1 MNHTSILIES
11 PCELI
16 NLTPLNPLISRCQIK
31 VCYVGDTPNRNG
43 SIISKETAR
52 EMARS
57 LPGSPIVGYYNE
69 AKGDFEGH
77 NRSIEIAGN
86 SMRIKD
92 TTQPYGFVDLNAK
105 SWFQDYLD
113 DGVVHT
119 YLVTEGYLW
128 TGQYPEA
135 KRVLERGNNQSMELD
150 ENSLDGSWTIDDK
163 SGMEFFIINEAIISK
178 LCILGEDVE
187 PCFEGA
193 RISEFSLDVSF
204 NEKVTSLMRQVR
216 ELKGGTPIV
225 EKEEKMTEFSLD
237 EQQVEETVEQQEEET
252 VEENFSLQEPEQT
265 EEIEENST
273 IEENPV
279 QEENANSINFE
290 LEYNAL
296 QASYSELETQYNEL
310 TTQYSDLENA
320 YNELLQFKKEKELES
335 KQAMIDSFYMLSDED
350 KKDVIDNIENYTLE
364 EIEGKLAIICVH
376 NKLNLSDEPK
386 DDEKV
391 IDAETTFSLNDIEED
406 ENEVVPA
413 LVSLLRK
420 NKKN

>member
-31 VCYVGDTPNRNG
+31 VCYVGLNRNG
-43 SIISKETAR
+43 SIITKEVAR
-52 EMARS
+52 EMANS

-69 AKGDFEGH
+69 NKGDFEGH
-77 NRSIEIAGN
+77 NQSIEISGN
-86 SMRIKD
+86 TMRIRD
-92 TTQPYGFVDLNAK
+92 TTQPYGFVDLGAK
-105 SWFQDYLD
+105 AWFQDFLD

-128 TGQYPEA
+128 TGQFPES
-135 KRVLERGNNQSMELD
+135 KRILEKGNNQSMELD

-193 RISEFSLDVSF
+193 RISEFSLDMSF
-204 NEKVTSLMRQVR
+204 NQKITNLMRQVR
-216 ELKGGTPIV
+216 ELKGGAPIV
-225 EKEEKMTEFSLD
+225 EKEEKMTDFSLD
-237 EQQVEETVEQQEEET
+237 ENPIEEVEEEKE
-252 VEENFSLQEPEQT
+252 VEEDFSLQDPEQKE
-265 EEIEENST
+265 EEILEEDSA

-279 QEENANSINFE
+279 QENDNSVNFE
-290 LEYNAL
+290 LEYNSL
-296 QASYSELETQYNEL
+296 QETYNEL
-310 TTQYSDLENA
+310 NTKFTDLETRYAELENS
-320 YNELLQFKKEKELES
+320 YNELLEFKKTKELEE

-350 KKDVIDNIENYTLE
+350 KKEVIDNIENYSLE

-386 DDEKV
+386 DEDKVTETSFSFNDIQDDE
-391 IDAETTFSLNDIEED
+391 AET
-406 ENEVVPA
+406 VPA

-420 NKKN
+420 SKKN